1 MFTKLSLY
9 GILTFLSTTSAFAL
23 TCANNYG
30 GTTSCVNNTQTA
42 GDCTSLGYS
51 KDGCDHFLYCPFDKA
66 YKKCVSG
73 SSLSAY
79 DIPCSQLGFTQE
91 NKTDWCS
98 QIISCP
104 QDSSYTLC
112 AQTKYAKD
120 CSDYPL
126 YKCPEG
132 ATGCSSCSD
141 GVKISYRING
151 CKEGYSPNGISC
163 SINNCTDY
171 TLKKCPTGAAQC
183 SSCKKGTETLYKVD
197 ACMEG
202 YVMNKNTCQE
212 KNCFALDHRL
222 ASCPTDGICSTCQQG
237 SNVRYKLLF
246 CTDGKEPSVTGNRCH

>member
-126 YKCPEG
+126 DKCPEG

-171 TLKKCPTGAAQC
+171 TLKKCPTGAASRKYEPSISGTC
-183 SSCKKGTETLYKVD
+183 CFWNTYSPVNREAIKGTNLWFDHTHWRGTVSNDTL
-197 ACMEG
+197 
-202 YVMNKNTCQE
+202 T
-212 KNCFALDHRL
+212 
-222 ASCPTDGICSTCQQG
+222 
-237 SNVRYKLLF
+237 
-246 CTDGKEPSVTGNRCH
+246 